1 MNQNI
6 QFYNM
11 SNGLITL
18 FFGTNFLFNQ
28 KRIEGEKYNIGMH
41 RKKPT
46 NSKKIL

>member
-1 MNQNI
+1 
-6 QFYNM
+6 M
-11 SNGLITL
+11 SHELINL

-28 KRIEGEKYNIGMH
+28 RRIEGEKYNIGMH